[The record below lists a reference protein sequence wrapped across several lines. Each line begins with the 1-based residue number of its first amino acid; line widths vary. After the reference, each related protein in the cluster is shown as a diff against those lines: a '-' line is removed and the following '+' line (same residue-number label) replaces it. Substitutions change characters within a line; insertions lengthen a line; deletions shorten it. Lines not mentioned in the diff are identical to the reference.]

1 MNSAITAN
9 DQRPGP
15 PVQAWHGTFTP
26 AGPALRPPGVPRA
39 RMGFWRY
46 VRRLLRESFSRTG
59 RQERAYAALGLLLAI
74 PSFALVA
81 VGIIVGFGMSLSFAG
96 MLVGLPLLMVALLGA
111 RQFGALHRR
120 LARRLL
126 GLQVEPPPPLPRPS
140 GVLARVGARLTDP
153 VAWRACAYLLLKLPV
168 AALAGVLASYV
179 LLYGVPY
186 LTFPIWWE
194 ILHANGVVIH
204 VPQWLAW
211 WTADPLVVAGQIHSL
226 AISFALVPAGASVFL
241 WAPLATK
248 HANNVDRKLIASLL
262 GPSLPHRVREL
273 EQTRASAVEDSAAR
287 LRRIERDLHDGAQAQ
302 MVAVAMKL
310 GLAREK
316 LGGTPATPAT
326 PGPSSLPGAP
336 GPAGLVAQA
345 DVARALEL
353 VDAAHRS
360 AKEAI
365 VELRSLARGI
375 HPPVLDH
382 GLGTALATL
391 AARSGLPVELVT
403 DLPERP
409 SAAIETI
416 AYFCAAELLANVA
429 KHSGARHATLEAV
442 HVPGLLRLRVSDDG
456 TGGARVVGQGGLAGL
471 AERLRTVDGRLDI
484 SSPPHGPTVVTV
496 ELPSHA

>member
-1 MNSAITAN
+1 MNSAITAK
-9 DQRPGP
+9 DQPPGP
-15 PVQAWHGTFTP
+15 AVQAWHGTFTP
-26 AGPALRPPGVPRA
+26 AGPALRPAGVPRV
-39 RMGFWRY
+39 RMGFRRY
-46 VRRLLRESFSRTG
+46 VLRLLRESFSRTG
-59 RQERAYAALGLLLAI
+59 RQERAYAGLGLLLAI

-81 VGIIVGFGMSLSFAG
+81 AGIIVGFGMSLSFAG

-120 LARRLL
+120 LAGRLL

-140 GVLARVGARLTDP
+140 GVLGRVGARLTDP

-179 LLYGVPY
+179 LIYGVPY

-194 ILHANGVVIH
+194 ILHAAGVVIH

-226 AISFALVPAGASVFL
+226 AISFALVPVGASVFL
-241 WAPLATK
+241 WAPLATR
-248 HANNVDRKLIASLL
+248 HINNMDRKLMASLL

-316 LGGTPATPAT
+316 LGG
-326 PGPSSLPGAP
+326 PSSPA

-345 DVARALEL
+345 DVERALEL

-391 AARSGLPVELVT
+391 AARSGLPVELVA

-442 HVPGLLRLRVSDDG
+442 HVPGLLRVRVSDDG

-484 SSPPHGPTVVTV
+484 SSPPDGPTVVTV
-496 ELPSHA
+496 ELPSRA

>member
-1 MNSAITAN
+1 MNSAVTLN
-9 DQRPGP
+9 EQPPGP
-15 PVQAWHGTFTP
+15 PGPAWPGTFTP
-26 AGPALRPPGVPRA
+26 AGPALRPSGVPRV
-39 RMGFWRY
+39 RMAFGRRVRWLVRY
-46 VRRLLRESFSRTG
+46 SFSRVA
-59 RQERAYAALGLLLAI
+59 RQERAFAAAGLLLAI
-74 PSFALVA
+74 PGCALIAAGLV
-81 VGIIVGFGMSLSFAG
+81 VGFGLSLSFAG
-96 MLVGLPLLMVALLGA
+96 MLAGLPLLMAALLVA
-111 RQFGALHRR
+111 RQLGELNRR

-126 GLQVEPPPPLPRPS
+126 GLQVEAPPPLPRPD
-140 GVLARVGARLTDP
+140 GFLARTGARVADP
-153 VAWRACAYLLLKLPV
+153 VAWRACAYLLVKLPV
-168 AALAGVLASYV
+168 AVLAGTLASYV
-179 LLYGVPY
+179 LIYGVPY

-194 ILHANGVVIH
+194 ILHAAGVVIH
-204 VPQWLAW
+204 VPHWLAW

-226 AISFALVPAGASVFL
+226 AVSFALVPVGASVFL
-241 WAPLATK
+241 WAPLAVK
-248 HANNVDRKLIASLL
+248 HANNIDRKLIASLL
-262 GPSLPHRVREL
+262 GPPPAHRVREL
-273 EQTRASAVEDSAAR
+273 ERTRASAVDDSAAR

-316 LGGTPATPAT
+316 LGGTPGPVAPADLT
-326 PGPSSLPGAP
+326 
-336 GPAGLVAQA
+336 
-345 DVARALEL
+345 RALEL

-365 VELRSLARGI
+365 TELRSLARGI

-442 HVPGLLRLRVSDDG
+442 HVPGLLRVRVSDDG
-456 TGGARVVGQGGLAGL
+456 TGGARVVGHGGLAGL
-471 AERLRTVDGRLDI
+471 AERLRTVDGRLEI